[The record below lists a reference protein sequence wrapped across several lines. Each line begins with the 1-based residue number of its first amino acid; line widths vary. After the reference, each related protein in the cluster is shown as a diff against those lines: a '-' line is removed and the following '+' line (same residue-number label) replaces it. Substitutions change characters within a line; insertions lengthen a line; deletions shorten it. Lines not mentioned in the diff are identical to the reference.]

1 MDTSQLDQ
9 WDQVVSGPAV
19 NAVDHLLK
27 GTLPDVQI
35 NHDSWEEQS
44 ISYQYEKNRLS
55 LEGIK
60 SLNVLFAIR
69 SLSEKNNG
77 NSILEVVFTN
87 VM

>member
-1 MDTSQLDQ
+1 MQNGCEVVIILIFRQITWIHNRLESRVKHIIKLDTSQLDQ

-44 ISYQYEKNRLS
+44 ISYQYEK
-55 LEGIK
+55 I
-60 SLNVLFAIR
+60 VYP
-69 SLSEKNNG
+69 
-77 NSILEVVFTN
+77 
-87 VM
+87 